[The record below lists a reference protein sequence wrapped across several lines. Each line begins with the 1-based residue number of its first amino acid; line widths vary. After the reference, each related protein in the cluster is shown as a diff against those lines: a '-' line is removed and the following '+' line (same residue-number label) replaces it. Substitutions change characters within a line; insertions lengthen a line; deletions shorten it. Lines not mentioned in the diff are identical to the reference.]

1 MESFKKISL
10 HYDLFRAIS
19 VLLVHFVLGH
29 LFNNAKKRRED
40 KFNLL
45 ITTILFKYR
54 IYEIRLYK
62 SSSEQ
67 QYVKIGRKP
76 QEFIHIFFKAHNHI
90 NIFVCA

>member
-67 QYVKIGRKP
+67 QSVKLEGKP
-76 QEFIHIFFKAHNHI
+76 QEM
-90 NIFVCA
+90 NIFKGQ